1 MEGRGCLADA
11 GQAGVEGGLWRPQR
25 TKRLGLPG
33 YSVELK
39 LAVVGL
45 GEGLG
50 RPWELCLL
58 PPRQLPHPDWASGLG
73 GGNTGCWGPTV
84 LSCMAAGQRPRKCCR
99 QRHTQHTVS
108 SLRGSQV
115 HSDTRHGRTPRVIQA
130 ASQGHSMVISQHRT
144 LRESLMSV
152 PGLHT

>member
-45 GEGLG
+45 G

-73 GGNTGCWGPTV
+73 GGNTGCRGPTV